1 MPSFSCNEI
10 FITKWGS
17 FDSED
22 GRYFNVLK
30 TTGSFK
36 KCARIQY

>member
-22 GRYFNVLK
+22 GRYILQCIEDDGV
-30 TTGSFK
+30 
-36 KCARIQY
+36 IQKMCT